1 VKNVLLVGATS
12 AIASELA
19 RRLAARGDR
28 LYLLGG
34 RSREKLDALT
44 AALGSAVVGAEVA
57 DIDELDAN
65 PGRVAKAIAALGR
78 IDWAVVAT
86 GLLGDQ
92 LATERDPREAEQVL
106 RTNLTGIVSVLI
118 PIANHLEQVGGGNLA
133 VLSSV
138 AGERGRPRN
147 YTYGA
152 AKAALNVYLQG
163 VRSRLYR
170 GGTRVHVCKLG
181 PVDTPMTTDHAKNL
195 LFAEPGPVS
204 EALIRVIESGRE
216 TAYVPWY
223 WAPIMTAVRNLPE
236 ALFQRLSAL
245 SGR

>member
-1 VKNVLLVGATS
+1 MKNVLIVGATS

-19 RRLAARGDR
+19 RRLAKRGDR

-34 RSREKLDALT
+34 RSREKLDALRDEL
-44 AALGSAVVGAEVA
+44 AGAVVGAEVA

-65 PGRVAKAIAALGR
+65 VGRVEKAIAALGR
-78 IDWAVVAT
+78 IDWAIVAT

-92 LATERDPREAEQVL
+92 LATERDPKEAEQVL

-163 VRSRLYR
+163 IRSRLYR

-181 PVDTPMTTDHAKNL
+181 PVNTPMTTDHPKNV
-195 LFAEPGPVS
+195 LFAEPGPVA

-223 WAPIMTAVRNLPE
+223 WAPIMAAVRGLPE
-236 ALFQRLSAL
+236 AMFQRVSFL